1 MAQCKEPACQCR
13 RNQRPMFSPWV
24 GRSPGEGN
32 GNPLQYS
39 CLGNSMDREAWWATV
54 QGVTK
59 SRTRLSA
66 HRNLRNVLL
75 TDLVTDNFKQRS
87 LVNLLGNLTPLSWD
101 DDKHMLNRFSLF
113 LTLCNLMDCSRP
125 GSSVHEILQARITEL
140 VAMPSSRGSFLTQGS
155 NPYLSCIGRW
165 VLYLQC
171 HLGSPMTNFIAVQ
184 WPSCVWLFATP
195 WTAAC
200 QSSISHAISQS
211 LPKFMSI
218 ASVMPSSHLISDA
231 LFCPQSFPVSGT
243 FLTSRLFTLG
253 DQNTEASAS
262 ASSLQWIFRVD
273 FPWDWMVWSHCSP
286 RDSQESSPTP
296 QFKSIN
302 SSVLS
307 FLYSPTLIS
316 IHDYWKNRSL
326 D

>member
-1 MAQCKEPACQCR
+1 ME
-13 RNQRPMFSPWV
+13 
-24 GRSPGEGN
+24 
-32 GNPLQYS
+32 
-39 CLGNSMDREAWWATV
+39 REAWWATV

-66 HRNLRNVLL
+66 RRNLRSVLL
-75 TDLVTDNFKQRS
+75 TDLFTDNFKQRS
-87 LVNLLGNLTPLSWD
+87 LVNLSGNLTPLSWD

-113 LTLCNLMDCSRP
+113 LTLCNLMDSSRP

-155 NPYLSCIGRW
+155 NPYLSYIGRW

-200 QSSISHAISQS
+200 QSSISRAISQS

-218 ASVMPSSHLISDA
+218 ASVMPSSHLN
-231 LFCPQSFPVSGT
+231 LWCPLLPSIFPTVRHFSYESAVHIRWPKYWSFSFSIVSPVNSQDW
-243 FLTSRLFTLG
+243 FPLRLTG
-253 DQNTEASAS
+253 
-262 ASSLQWIFRVD
+262 
-273 FPWDWMVWSHCSP
+273 
-286 RDSQESSPTP
+286 
-296 QFKSIN
+296 
-302 SSVLS
+302 
-307 FLYSPTLIS
+307 LIS
-316 IHDYWKNRSL
+316 FQSKGLSRVFSNTTVQKHQFFSAQLSL
-326 D
+326 